1 MSVSYANTGT
11 HNIMIAQVSMVP
23 PLFLDV
29 QPGALVLDMCA
40 APGSKTVQLLEAV
53 STGGN
58 TDGLVVANDVNRDR
72 AYLLSHQCKR
82 VSSPCLCVTWC
93 AAQVSAELVL
103 LGVLLRSSDCNCSL
117 CCCARGQKS
126 CRSCA
131 DFLYRNYLRA
141 LRRVFA
147 CSCYMNAD
155 CAKVYSRY

>member
-1 MSVSYANTGT
+1 
-11 HNIMIAQVSMVP
+11 VP

-93 AAQVSAELVL
+93 AAQVSLPVLVL
-103 LGVLLRSSDCNCSL
+103 LHSYHTHY
-117 CCCARGQKS
+117 CALVI
-126 CRSCA
+126 A
-131 DFLYRNYLRA
+131 ALNY
-141 LRRVFA
+141 V
-147 CSCYMNAD
+147 N
-155 CAKVYSRY
+155 V